1 MGIRRFA
8 NFSRN
13 ARTLAYVGN
22 LFSSPKVGISHDRA
36 WSPPRADDPDRSS
49 PLDDDLIALS
59 ISVPHRVAARLVVGP
74 DDVGDVGVGNER
86 YDTVAPSG
94 NGVGSEVDG
103 GHSKSSRLEVSS
115 SGGHPRA
122 PSESPLCCKKQ
133 PYIEELVWP

>member
-1 MGIRRFA
+1 MGIWRFA
-8 NFSRN
+8 TFWRN
-13 ARTLAYVGN
+13 ARTLACVDN
-22 LFSSPKVGISHDRA
+22 RLPSSKVHDRA
-36 WSPPRADDPDRSS
+36 WSPPRADDPDRPR
-49 PLDDDLIALS
+49 PLHDDPFALC
-59 ISVPHRVAARLVVGP
+59 ICAPHPVAARLVGGP
-74 DDVGDVGVGNER
+74 DDVRDVGVGNER
-86 YDTVAPSG
+86 YDAVAPSG